1 MAERRIKVT
10 GDLTSDDAFQSAMQ
24 AVEQKGFIPSH
35 RAGDT
40 GIGKTLEDEL
50 GIEENPIQAADL
62 GSVELK
68 ATRKDSSSSLTLF
81 TKSPAKRGVNNR
93 VLRNQYGY
101 QTDESAELNPNAKV
115 LHTTVSGAGFNTLNG
130 EEFMKLTAQDGRL
143 YLEHKQ
149 DGILEDVYWEE
160 EDLRRAF
167 EKKYPAGKL
176 YHVQADVR
184 VEDDGSESFHYDE
197 ASSLSGFSADRMME
211 GLQSGELEMDIRLG
225 VYASGKKKGK
235 LHDNGTA
242 IRVSPRKL
250 DDCFDEKKELL

>member
-1 MAERRIKVT
+1 MSERRIKVS

-24 AVEQKGFIPSH
+24 KIEQKGFISTH

-50 GIEENPIQAADL
+50 GVEENSVQAADL

-68 ATRKDSSSSLTLF
+68 ATRKDSVSSLTLF
-81 TKSPAKRGVNNR
+81 TKSPAKRGVNNK
-93 VLRNQYGY
+93 VLREQYGY
-101 QTDESAELNPNAKV
+101 QTEESIELNPNAKV
-115 LHTTVSGAGFNTLNG
+115 LHTTVNGADFNTLNG
-130 EEFMKLTAQDGRL
+130 EDFMKLTAQDGRL

-160 EDLRRAF
+160 ADLKEAF
-167 EKKYPAGKL
+167 AKKYPSGKL
-176 YHVQADVR
+176 YHVQAEVR
-184 VEDDGSESFHYDE
+184 REQDGLESFHYYE
-197 ASSLSGFSADRMME
+197 TSSLSGFSADRMIE
-211 GLQSGELEMDIRLG
+211 GLESGELEMDIRLG

-242 IRVSPRKL
+242 IRVSPHKL
-250 DDCFDEKKELL
+250 DDCFDDKKKLL